1 MNELSPTIIQLL
13 RGPVYRDTHEAIW
26 PHLLRQRAQVG
37 DYVATIG
44 LRVEI
49 DESDGFAYL
58 ASLPDDNDRPSLPR
72 LVRRH
77 KLPFHTSM
85 LLAILR
91 KRLAEFEAETTE
103 GQLVVTTAQ
112 LTELMRLYLPE
123 SNNDVKLQ
131 KDIETNISRVKDLGF
146 LRQLQG
152 ASDNYEVRP
161 ILRAFVDGQFLA
173 ELDAELD
180 RYLAMLGESVSRR

>member
-1 MNELSPTIIQLL
+1 MNDLSPTIIQLL
-13 RGPVYRDTHEAIW
+13 RGPVYRDTHEGVW
-26 PHLLRQRAQVG
+26 PTLVRQRAQIS

-49 DESDGFAYL
+49 DEANGFAYL
-58 ASLPDDNDRPSLPR
+58 ASLPDDPDLPPLPR

-91 KRLAEFEAETTE
+91 KRLAEFDAETTE
-103 GQLVVTTAQ
+103 GQLVVTSAQ
-112 LTELMRLYLPE
+112 LTDLMRLYLPQ
-123 SNNDVKLQ
+123 SNNEAKLQ
-131 KDIETNISRVKDLGF
+131 KDIETNISRVKELGF
-146 LRQLQG
+146 LRQLRG
-152 ASDNYEVRP
+152 TSDEYEVRP

-173 ELDAELD
+173 DLESELD
-180 RYLAMLGESVSRR
+180 RYLDTLGESVSRR